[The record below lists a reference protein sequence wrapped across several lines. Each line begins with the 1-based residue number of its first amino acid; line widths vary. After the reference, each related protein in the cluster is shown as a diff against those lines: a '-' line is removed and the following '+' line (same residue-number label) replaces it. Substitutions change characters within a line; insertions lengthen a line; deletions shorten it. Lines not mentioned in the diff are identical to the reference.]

1 MHLVAPLIHSHFKLF
16 DAQFRRFY
24 FPPRSASVPFY
35 LDGPGHLLTVIL
47 APGGADTD
55 CQRDVS
61 FLLFISSLPERCLRT
76 QVSLFSP
83 EGEGGGGG
91 TVLEKTEGGVGVEGR
106 GCGQTCYV
114 GRSRVVPRHRI
125 IHKSGILYSFISD
138 FLCSDTAT
146 DSADGCLCMW
156 CMSKQAF
163 TVSMTNR
170 GASL

>member
-16 DAQFRRFY
+16 DAQFHRLY
-24 FPPRSASVPFY
+24 FPPRSASVAFY

-83 EGEGGGGG
+83 EGEGGWGEGGCWR
-91 TVLEKTEGGVGVEGR
+91 EQWGVGVEGPGVWPDLLRWAVTCGSSPSDHPQVWHSLLIHFRFPLLRHSR
-106 GCGQTCYV
+106 GLGGWLFMHVVYVQT
-114 GRSRVVPRHRI
+114 GLHRI
-125 IHKSGILYSFISD
+125 YD
-138 FLCSDTAT
+138 
-146 DSADGCLCMW
+146 
-156 CMSKQAF
+156 
-163 TVSMTNR
+163 
-170 GASL
+170 